1 MVRLI
6 VLLASF
12 GAVTLSGTLY
22 FEESEE
28 DWICCDSDDECY
40 DAGGK
45 CCDYTSQGVP
55 QCAPGAVGY
64 CREACL
70 IMN

>member
-28 DWICCDSDDECY
+28 DWICCDTDDECY

-45 CCDYTSQGVP
+45 CCDYTSQGVLP
-55 QCAPGAVGY
+55 CTGAAVGY